1 MKTGKKD
8 ILRVVNLGLKVDDR
22 LILQNVSLY
31 IQEGET
37 YALFGP
43 NGSGKSSFLSAIV
56 GNPVYKVHSGR
67 IIFKGVDVTSMP
79 TDERIKLGM
88 GIAFQTPP
96 KVSGVKLI
104 DVLRHCAKIGGKS
117 EEDIY
122 SYAEKLKMEDF
133 LERSVNQGFSGGEL
147 KRSELLQLLL
157 LNRDFVMLDEP
168 DSGVDLENIDLVGK
182 TIREI
187 LERNKREEERKKSGL
202 IITHTGKILDY
213 VDADYGVIL
222 YKGRIACVGNPDD
235 ILKEISEN
243 GYEGC
248 ISKCLREFPNL
259 NNLK

>member
-1 MKTGKKD
+1 MKSRKKD
-8 ILRVVNLGLKVDDR
+8 ILRVVNLGLKVDGKP
-22 LILQNVSLY
+22 ILQNVNLY

-56 GNPVYKVHSGR
+56 GNPIYQINSGR
-67 IIFKGVDVTSMP
+67 IIFKGKDVTTLP

-104 DVLRHCAKIGGKS
+104 DVLRHCARIGNRS

-122 SYAEKLKMEDF
+122 RFAEKLKMDEF
-133 LERSVNQGFSGGEL
+133 LHRNINQGFSGGEV
-147 KRSELLQLLL
+147 KRSELLQLML
-157 LNRDFVMLDEP
+157 LNRDFIMLDEP

-182 TIREI
+182 SIREL
-187 LERNKREEERKKSGL
+187 LERDKSQEEREKSGL

-222 YKGRIACVGNPDD
+222 YKGRIACVGDPED
-235 ILKEISEN
+235 ILREVSEN
-243 GYEGC
+243 GYKGC
-248 ISKCLREFPNL
+248 INKCLREFPNL